1 VRGQAR
7 CDNVGMPEA
16 DDLRQFIRDIAAR
29 HERIWREQSA
39 MLREESRMLREATN
53 ELRDTREENRE
64 EHRAQREALFQIL
77 DRLQNGGA
85 QA

>member
-1 VRGQAR
+1 MAEG
-7 CDNVGMPEA
+7 

-29 HERIWREQSA
+29 HERIWREQA
-39 MLREESRMLREATN
+39 KELREQSRALREATN
-53 ELRDTREENRE
+53 ELRETREESRE
-64 EHRAQREALFQIL
+64 EHRAQREALFRIL

>member
-1 VRGQAR
+1 
-7 CDNVGMPEA
+7 MPES
-16 DDLRQFIRDIAAR
+16 DDLRQFIRDIARR
-29 HERIWREQSA
+29 HERIWREQSVVLNETLA
-39 MLREESRMLREATN
+39 GLREESRLLREATK
-53 ELRDTREENRE
+53 ELRDSREETRE

>member
-1 VRGQAR
+1 VA
-7 CDNVGMPEA
+7 ES

-29 HERIWREQSA
+29 HELIWREQAS
-39 MLREESRMLREATN
+39 MLREQSEALRASTDELRE
-53 ELRDTREENRE
+53 TREENRE

-85 QA
+85 SA

>member
-1 VRGQAR
+1 
-7 CDNVGMPEA
+7 MPER

-29 HERIWREQSA
+29 HERIWREQAEALRKQSA
-39 MLREESRMLREATN
+39 ALEEAVADLRE
-53 ELRDTREENRE
+53 TREENRE
-64 EHRAQREALFQIL
+64 DHRAQRKALFQIL